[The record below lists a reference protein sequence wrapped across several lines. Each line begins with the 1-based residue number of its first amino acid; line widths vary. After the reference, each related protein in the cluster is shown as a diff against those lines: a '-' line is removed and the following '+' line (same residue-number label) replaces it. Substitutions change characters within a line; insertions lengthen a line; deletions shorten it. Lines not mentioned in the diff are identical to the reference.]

1 MRVLNHQGVLLM
13 ATAVKP
19 PEPIA
24 QRVILPGVSWQTYER
39 LLADFEDSHAAHF
52 AYDQG
57 VLEILVLSAKHE
69 EPNRTLALLIEMLA
83 LELDMDIRNLGSTTF
98 KRADMLRGFEPD
110 TCFYIQRVEQ
120 IRGKDEIDLTI
131 DPPPDLVIEIDI
143 THPSLDKLPIYAAV
157 GVPEVWRYDG
167 EAVTIYTLGQ
177 EIYSLSEVSRVLSG
191 VTSRD
196 LSRFIEESKQL
207 KRPIWLRQVREWAQQ
222 LGRHDR

>member
-1 MRVLNHQGVLLM
+1 M

-57 VLEILVLSAKHE
+57 VLEILVPSAKHE

-83 LELDMDIRNLGSTTF
+83 LELDIDIRNLGSTTF
-98 KRADMLRGFEPD
+98 KRADMLCGFEPD
-110 TCFYIQRVEQ
+110 TCFYIQRAEQ
-120 IRGKDEIDLTI
+120 ISGKDEIDLTI
-131 DPPPDLVIEIDI
+131 GPPPDLIIEID
-143 THPSLDKLPIYAAV
+143 THPALDKLPIYAAV
-157 GVPEVWRYDG
+157 GVPEVWRYD
-167 EAVTIYTLGQ
+167 EEVVTIYTLGQ
-177 EIYSLSEVSRVLSG
+177 DIYSPSEVSRVLPG
-191 VTSRD
+191 VTSLM
-196 LSRFIEESKQL
+196 LSRFIAESRQL
-207 KRPIWLRQVREWAQQ
+207 KRPIWLRQVHEWAQQ